1 MPNQTHHTLTAWFL
15 SYSIQDRDIFTSVSH
30 ILSRGDFIVMISIL
44 FYQPAH
50 FQYNEICSNYLD
62 QNIICNVN
70 RTYKHK
76 RVNILVLRI
85 HTLTTR
91 NQMSPLQ
98 TLNLLLFWTR
108 HQMGLMC
115 SICSRDF
122 FCIFVFFN
130 FCISATFNVM
140 ISLQTKCLR
149 AWQMEPLMRCG
160 LSTSHLLNLIQRWV
174 KLYFSNMI
182 TVFVLKFWQYL
193 WLPDFDIFWNIFR
206 ILVINEIMS
215 LPLFSGGGYYQGW
228 ESKAEV
234 WTWND
239 CQRELHLPASNF
251 KLPLYLSVCFICL
264 FLGLIAW
271 VVLLF

>member
-91 NQMSPLQ
+91 NQMSPVQ

-115 SICSRDF
+115 SICSETF
-122 FCIFVFFN
+122 SAFLYSLTSVFLQHLTWWFLCRQN
-130 FCISATFNVM
+130 AWEPDKWNLWWGVDSQRPTCSIWSRGESNCISQ
-140 ISLQTKCLR
+140 I
-149 AWQMEPLMRCG
+149 W
-160 LSTSHLLNLIQRWV
+160 
-174 KLYFSNMI
+174 
-182 TVFVLKFWQYL
+182 
-193 WLPDFDIFWNIFR
+193 
-206 ILVINEIMS
+206 
-215 LPLFSGGGYYQGW
+215 
-228 ESKAEV
+228 
-234 WTWND
+234 
-239 CQRELHLPASNF
+239 
-251 KLPLYLSVCFICL
+251 
-264 FLGLIAW
+264 
-271 VVLLF
+271 